1 MPKKSMIWDFFT
13 KTDDSHAKCNEC
25 GAILVSKNG
34 STSGI
39 GNHLKRHPQSL
50 IEFEQRTD
58 SQAVLNSNGAKRHN
72 DSESDNDE
80 DFIHCRKRARL
91 VMTPG
96 SSILPHRS
104 TNTQKTPKTPRT
116 ARVVS
121 QWPKDH
127 PENVQIVTEITKWI
141 KREQLSFKIVDSEGF
156 RTILSLLTK
165 GKYNPISSTSL
176 SRLRIPKLYQFVQ
189 DHISKI
195 VNDERPYLDGAAFT
209 TDIWTTQYN
218 NLSFQS
224 LTLHFIN
231 NRFELKRLLVKLDYF
246 GEKHT
251 GEIILEKLDLLIKGL
266 NLEQKTHT
274 WATTDGG
281 TNVLKA
287 MRLGKASQLPSIND
301 NLWCADHQIHLIV
314 TDALKA
320 VPAWKELSSKLSKL
334 VGHFN
339 HSPKNSSILRKI
351 ALDFKQSR
359 TKLVQNVSTRWNSD
373 LKMLQSIIDLE
384 GCIAKMAETSTV
396 IKGFLPSLDE
406 ILIMKGVLNCLE
418 PFEKMSRAL
427 SSDKEPTMNLVFM
440 QLVNVRRKL
449 VFFGNH
455 STLTCVSEIS
465 EKLVEG
471 LDARFPNSGIE
482 TPEYVMCH
490 FLDPRY
496 KGSVINFADPE
507 KYELIK
513 VTAVQAIIDMKK
525 RDGSES
531 PTSNEIS
538 SPTLLESEEDEQEDV
553 WEQANKKLYGK
564 QQKRQNSKDDSFK
577 EAQNEETLYVE
588 EGCVHKDSNILQ
600 YWNNQQNKF
609 PYLTRLA
616 RKMLCIPASSS
627 TSERVFST
635 AGNILT
641 ERRTCLSID
650 NIEMLVFMK
659 ENMKEMN
666 NITWPGFE
674 ENENE

>member
-104 TNTQKTPKTPRT
+104 TNTQKTPKTPKT

-141 KREQLSFKIVDSEGF
+141 IREQLSFKIVDSEGF
-156 RTILSLLTK
+156 RTILSLTTK

-176 SRLRIPKLYQFVQ
+176 SRLRIPKLHQFVQ
-189 DHISKI
+189 D
-195 VNDERPYLDGAAFT
+195 
-209 TDIWTTQYN
+209 
-218 NLSFQS
+218 QS

-251 GEIILEKLDLLIKGL
+251 GEIILEKLDSLIKGL
-266 NLEQKTHT
+266 KLEQKTHT

-287 MRLGKASQLPSIND
+287 MRLSKASQLPSIND

-396 IKGFLPSLDE
+396 IEGFLPSLDE
-406 ILIMKGVLNCLE
+406 ILIMKGVLNCL
-418 PFEKMSRAL
+418 EKMSRAL

-471 LDARFPNSGIE
+471 LDARFPNSDIE

-553 WEQANKKLYGK
+553 WEQANKNLYGK

-577 EAQNEETLYVE
+577 EAQNEVTLYVE

-650 NIEMLVFMK
+650 NIEMLVFIK
-659 ENMKEMN
+659 ENMKEMK

>member
-91 VMTPG
+91 VMTSG

-141 KREQLSFKIVDSEGF
+141 IREQLSFKI
-156 RTILSLLTK
+156 
-165 GKYNPISSTSL
+165 
-176 SRLRIPKLYQFVQ
+176 
-189 DHISKI
+189 DHISNF

-251 GEIILEKLDLLIKGL
+251 GEIILEKLDSLIKGL
-266 NLEQKTHT
+266 KLEQKTHT

-339 HSPKNSSILRKI
+339 HSPENSSILRKI

-396 IKGFLPSLDE
+396 IEGFLPSLDE

-418 PFEKMSRAL
+418 PLEKMSRAL

-482 TPEYVMCH
+482 KPEYVMCH

-496 KGSVINFADPE
+496 KGSVINFADPK

-513 VTAVQAIIDMKK
+513 VTAV
-525 RDGSES
+525 
-531 PTSNEIS
+531 
-538 SPTLLESEEDEQEDV
+538 
-553 WEQANKKLYGK
+553 
-564 QQKRQNSKDDSFK
+564 
-577 EAQNEETLYVE
+577 
-588 EGCVHKDSNILQ
+588 
-600 YWNNQQNKF
+600 
-609 PYLTRLA
+609 
-616 RKMLCIPASSS
+616 
-627 TSERVFST
+627 
-635 AGNILT
+635 
-641 ERRTCLSID
+641 
-650 NIEMLVFMK
+650 
-659 ENMKEMN
+659 
-666 NITWPGFE
+666 
-674 ENENE
+674 

>member
-141 KREQLSFKIVDSEGF
+141 IREQLSFKIVDSEGF
-156 RTILSLLTK
+156 RTILSLTTK

-189 DHISKI
+189 DLISKI
-195 VNDERPYLDGAAFT
+195 
-209 TDIWTTQYN
+209 
-218 NLSFQS
+218 
-224 LTLHFIN
+224 
-231 NRFELKRLLVKLDYF
+231 LKRLLVKLDYF

-251 GEIILEKLDLLIKGL
+251 GEIILEKLDSLIKGL
-266 NLEQKTHT
+266 KLEQKTHT
-274 WATTDGG
+274 WATTDGV

-373 LKMLQSIIDLE
+373 LKMLQTIIDLE
-384 GCIAKMAETSTV
+384 GCIAKMAETSTFSE
-396 IKGFLPSLDE
+396 GFLPSLDE

-418 PFEKMSRAL
+418 PLEKMSRAL

-440 QLVNVRRKL
+440 QLVNVRRKS

-455 STLTCVSEIS
+455 STLTCVSEYS

-482 TPEYVMCH
+482 TPEYAMCH

-531 PTSNEIS
+531 PTSNKIS
-538 SPTLLESEEDEQEDV
+538 SPTLLESEEDEQED
-553 WEQANKKLYGK
+553 
-564 QQKRQNSKDDSFK
+564 
-577 EAQNEETLYVE
+577 EAQNEVTLYVE

-609 PYLTRLA
+609 PYPTRLA

-627 TSERVFST
+627 TSERVFLT

-674 ENENE
+674 ENE